1 LSQLELSRFPV
12 VSPWGSNGTSTGD
25 ITTSYAADV
34 TTVLDQAS
42 HRRSIT
48 RDGLGRLSQVT
59 EDPGGLNYT
68 TLYSY
73 DALDNLR
80 GVTQAGQGRQF
91 IYDSLGR
98 LRSAVNPESGT
109 TSYTYDAN
117 GNVAARTD
125 AAGVVTTYTYD
136 GLNRLTSKIYSDN
149 ATPAV
154 SIQYD
159 SIPYSKGR
167 QTQITAQAG
176 GFSTTSYVTEYDALG
191 RVLGSN
197 QVIGANSYAF
207 KYGYNLAG
215 LLTSEQ
221 YPSGRKV
228 VFEADAMNRII
239 ENRII

>member
-1 LSQLELSRFPV
+1 MSQLELSRFPV

-73 DALDNLR
+73 DALDNLS
-80 GVTQAGQGRQF
+80 GVTQVGQGRRF

-98 LRSAVNPESGT
+98 LKSAVNPESGT
-109 TSYTYDAN
+109 VGYTYDNN
-117 GNVAARTD
+117 GNLHTRTD
-125 AAGVVTTYTYD
+125 AAGVVTTYIYD
-136 GLNRLTSKIYSDN
+136 GLNRLTSKTYSDS

-159 SIPYSKGR
+159 SLPLSKGR

-176 GFSTTSYVTEYDALG
+176 GQARTSV
-191 RVLGSN
+191 
-197 QVIGANSYAF
+197 
-207 KYGYNLAG
+207 
-215 LLTSEQ
+215 
-221 YPSGRKV
+221 
-228 VFEADAMNRII
+228 
-239 ENRII
+239 